1 MQRGRRGRGRPRV
14 QGALDLVD
22 DGGDAD
28 DNDNDDN
35 DNDGEVPLIVIS
47 EKWRY

>member
-35 DNDGEVPLIVIS
+35 DNDAEVPLIVIS

>member
-28 DNDNDDN
+28 DNDND
-35 DNDGEVPLIVIS
+35 NDGEALLVVIS
-47 EKWRY
+47 DKWRLQLY